1 MCQVHEESDEEQ
13 YTDVVFQANSTRV
26 PPILVDLTIDGHN
39 ISKEIDIGASA
50 SLMSEKLFKSLWP
63 GRSLQATEVRLCS
76 YSKQNIPVVGCC
88 YVNIVYKGLEF
99 TQLPLFIVAGP
110 GPCLFGREWL
120 NFIKLNWKEMLK
132 INKVQNDSLQTVL
145 SRYSNVIAEGLGTLV
160 GFKARMY
167 VDPAARP
174 KFCRA
179 RSYHMH

>member
-1 MCQVHEESDEEQ
+1 MHEESDEEQ

-160 GFKARMY
+160 GFKAKMY
-167 VDPAARP
+167 VDPAACP